1 MQKVYTV
8 TLFRCEMAE
17 LFAADLNVERLLMGI
32 ALHGGTSFPVGK
44 VEFLNWYPLS
54 FKEFLLAVA
63 GERYAELLDRQ
74 DWQMTNDRGSCEVDF
89 VVDTGE
95 EIVPVEVKAEV
106 NLKAKS
112 LKTYRDKFHPAVSVR
127 ASMADYKAEEGLV
140 NLPLYAVEQIHK
152 RERVK

>member
-54 FKEFLLAVA
+54 F
-63 GERYAELLDRQ
+63 
-74 DWQMTNDRGSCEVDF
+74 
-89 VVDTGE
+89 
-95 EIVPVEVKAEV
+95 
-106 NLKAKS
+106 
-112 LKTYRDKFHPAVSVR
+112 
-127 ASMADYKAEEGLV
+127 
-140 NLPLYAVEQIHK
+140 
-152 RERVK
+152 